1 MHIEEALKLYQNAL
15 KHHADGPGSF
25 DLAAEAYQQLFQS
38 DIFAWPESQ
47 TELRRIELYGPAA
60 EYEGGFHARSAVAS
74 GGAGVEGPSTLP
86 QILHLSHKNYAHFTL
101 EALAAQFDTV
111 HVTLKQIVADATHAL
126 NHLVHALDKDDT
138 DLDLWRRT
146 AAVGEMLDS
155 KRVARYCLE
164 SVLDGDDQGLS
175 HVLSLPGLDE
185 GFAGEQL
192 RELVLQLHDQLSCL
206 QAPLTTANRRT
217 LSKVLK
223 QKLHHYHHLLKQEA
237 VVREHAGPRESP
249 PPERIVLKPP
259 STWADLGEVLLRQ
272 RTSEQNGTTTLLA
285 APAIFFDM
293 NSADFAEPKITQRP
307 PSPKVILPRII
318 IPKWQVTFP
327 TSLSQ
332 QFPGLDGGKPTVQPR
347 ISAADPSMQVPESPV
362 DDEEDIDM
370 DESPKLITLP
380 SRKRSGDAAGL
391 GDNAEEGRSK
401 SKRLRARDSTADA
414 AADRQA
420 IIDANTRWEYEQQ
433 LHEFQ
438 AADDWM
444 FETVG
449 NLFERVGIIGFDAP
463 RNVRQ
468 EMQCSSSDGSTPSG
482 HPVSSSQTLRQ
493 TRSDLQAFLDK
504 WDDQLSHFLLSRTE
518 NLELGPTSGSATSGV
533 GMSGAGPSKAVYKA
547 SPMPND
553 ALGEFLEMINSRWTL
568 TSQAVWKFVEHLLR
582 PGLGEDASSYT
593 QYQWPD
599 ALKTMVV
606 RLLVQFDET
615 VFEEASTE
623 LETSRHADCE
633 DMPSSS
639 LCGLATLAQ
648 TVFELHLDVYCLI
661 KEPNSGVDKDTI
673 IAQSD
678 RLLRWSE
685 LARESMQLHTKTSGI
700 LKPEDPLSLRF
711 FWATTF
717 QLNASSDVKQDHV
730 LECMDDLRTLFVK
743 AGEPTINLQNNAIM
757 PELSLAAL
765 DREMSKLTTKDFFWK
780 VTNQDLS
787 DPAAVI
793 ESLEPLLET
802 LDTAKNG
809 SDEIVANEAD
819 RPGDTNVAP
828 ELVRFLEASPISI
841 RLMLWQRLRNAYQR
855 IEYAPMVL
863 CCYLRMIGIVLE
875 ELKSPNVASLEP
887 RERHA
892 CTLKSLG
899 LVLNLVRL
907 MYETANQNKDAFECI
922 DDAYL
927 KFAVNNFAEILQLL
941 QVFNVAEDSLRVGQ
955 SQPPTMTNGLPV
967 ASFKNVMTL
976 THESQV
982 RIWILLYSLLK
993 EAIKQN
999 GELYPTPTEDRFD
1012 FLRTVHRNLGIR
1024 GFCSCENRAFV
1035 RMLKDE
1041 FFKMQNVDGF
1051 DSEQAQ
1057 VLYDLYG
1064 LNCFLNPSYE
1074 LIEHHCTKDAFLDR
1088 GVALQAVDLLLAQAS
1103 KLPIKE
1109 LVKHPLKDTIDKLHG
1124 ALARKKPT
1132 EAVLRNRESY
1142 RAFLKSAVNPLE
1154 LFGCLK
1160 GEGSQLAVTAIPDG
1174 DALLASKGWYF
1185 LMGHIA
1191 LTKFRSQKRTAPT
1204 PLDDIDIAI
1213 ALFNQDLEVRM
1224 EHWETWF
1231 RLGQAYDTKIE
1242 ETVVWSAEKLNSN
1255 MGDIVTLQRNA
1266 IHCYTMATAL
1276 AQRSADL
1283 QFETSSKMTELYH
1296 DFALR
1301 LYSSS
1306 RAPFDMKPFDVED
1319 LEIFVSRNYGI
1330 HKQRPFEPLQEYTV
1344 WKLANVLFKRA
1355 LPGRP
1360 DQWQLH
1366 YMIGKCM
1373 WKMHSANNES
1383 RRHDTS
1389 PSGEQVLQAFV
1400 RALELLPDK
1409 DKKESK
1415 DSKKEPLLEPHYKL
1429 VSIIHKL
1436 FVRGSISLEQAKEA
1450 IHHTHYSRRED
1461 FPDGRHDWVP
1471 FILAVLK
1478 KLRAADKSNWY
1489 HRVIARYAQI
1499 VYDRKELGMEDAG
1512 QESAALAAKE
1522 QLTQQMFTK
1531 TMVLQVWR
1539 PENERAGRHFVYTAR
1554 YTLFF
1559 AKILEQLRD
1568 RKDLEALARR
1578 VRRRPHDVFQHG
1590 QVWAELCNAYLRL
1603 LRSHASLQEGLETS
1617 TFSNIAYEEF
1627 QARKEPL
1634 EMWMQKQENG
1644 VSPALDVLREVQ
1656 ELKKVNQSL
1665 MKPGAI
1671 DDLIGD
1677 AYAHL
1682 FQTVGKQ
1689 LQDEER
1695 RIKQEEE
1702 ASRPPPPPVHEP
1714 HTASP
1719 SHAKMGIMSIMNLD
1733 GAADSLPAAQPPPP
1747 TVPSA
1752 SKEPEPAPVR
1762 RKMGVG
1768 RREIRTCAEGCYQKS
1783 KPPGHGHTP
1792 VLPSNAPPLKS
1803 TVVQS
1808 IIDRERQADSGGPS
1822 AETSAPGS
1830 IHDSADDES
1839 ELSELEEESSPER
1852 RRRPVGPKFPL
1863 SPRHGARAQIRRE
1876 EDDDDGDDEGEG
1888 EGEVEVEGEE
1898 VEGEEEDEAG
1908 DDIDMQDGES
1918 SAELTRELTAAARG
1932 MDGGKD

>member
-1 MHIEEALKLYQNAL
+1 MSGFKALNIESDDESDIEVDDTKEIQIEEALKLYQTAL
-15 KHHADGPGSF
+15 KYHADGPDSF
-25 DLAAEAYQQLFQS
+25 DLAADAYQQLFES
-38 DIFAWPESQ
+38 DIFKWPESQ
-47 TELRRIELYGPAA
+47 TELRRIELYGPTA
-60 EYEGGFHARSAVAS
+60 EYDDFVDGVPASTAVSS
-74 GGAGVEGPSTLP
+74 GGVEGPSTLP
-86 QILHLSHKNYAHFTL
+86 QILHLSHKNYANFKL
-101 EALAAQFDTV
+101 EALAAKFDTFN
-111 HVTLKQIVADATHAL
+111 VTLKQILADATQAL
-126 NHLVHALDKDDT
+126 THFVEALDKDDT

-146 AAVGEMLDS
+146 ASVGEMLDS

-164 SVLDGDDQGLS
+164 SVLDGDDEGLS
-175 HVLSLPGLDE
+175 NIMSLPGLDE

-192 RELVLQLHDQLSCL
+192 RELVLQLQDQLSSL
-206 QAPLTTANRRT
+206 QAPLSTSKRRT
-217 LSKVLK
+217 LSKMLK
-223 QKLHHYHHLLKQEA
+223 QKLHHYHDLLKQEA
-237 VVREHAGPRESP
+237 VVREHEGPRKSP
-249 PPERIVLKPP
+249 PPERITLKAP
-259 STWADLGEVLLRQ
+259 SSWAELGEALLRQ
-272 RTSEQNGTTTLLA
+272 RTSEQNGTATLLA
-285 APAIFFDM
+285 APAIRFDM
-293 NSADFAEPKITQRP
+293 NSATPAEPKIMERP

-327 TSLSQ
+327 TSLSE
-332 QFPGLDGGKPTVQPR
+332 QFPGSDGGKPTVQPQ
-347 ISAADPSMQVPESPV
+347 ISAADPSMQVAESPV
-362 DDEEDIDM
+362 DEDEDVNM
-370 DESPKLITLP
+370 DESPKMITLP

-433 LHEFQ
+433 LNEFQ

-468 EMQCSSSDGSTPSG
+468 EMQCSSSDGSTPFG
-482 HPVSSSQTLRQ
+482 DPVSSAQSLRQ
-493 TRSDLQAFLDK
+493 TRSDLQAFLDR
-504 WDDQLSHFLLSRTE
+504 WNDQLSHLLLSRTE
-518 NLELGPTSGSATSGV
+518 NLEIGSVSGSTIPGGGASSG
-533 GMSGAGPSKAVYKA
+533 GSSKSVHKA
-547 SPMPND
+547 APMPSD
-553 ALGEFLEMINSRWTL
+553 SLGDFLKNINSRWTL
-568 TSQAVWKFVEHLLR
+568 TSQAVWKFVERLLR
-582 PGLGEDASSYT
+582 PGLGGDASSYT
-593 QYQWPD
+593 EYQWPE

-606 RLLVQFDET
+606 RLLVNFDET
-615 VFEEASTE
+615 IFEEASAE
-623 LETSRHADCE
+623 LEKFRYADRE
-633 DMPSSS
+633 DMTSSS
-639 LCGLATLAQ
+639 LHGLATLAQ
-648 TVFELHLDVYCLI
+648 TVFELHLDIYCLI

-673 IAQSD
+673 IAQGD

-685 LARESMQLHTKTSGI
+685 FARESMQLHAKSSD
-700 LKPEDPLSLRF
+700 LVELEDSLSLRF
-711 FWATTF
+711 FWTITF
-717 QLNASSDVKQDHV
+717 QLNASSDVGQDHV
-730 LECMDDLRTLFVK
+730 IECMDDLRALFVK
-743 AGEPTINLQNNAIM
+743 AGEPTIHLQNNAIM
-757 PELSLAAL
+757 PELSIAAL
-765 DREMSKLTTKDFFWK
+765 DREVSKLTTKDFFLK

-802 LDTAKNG
+802 LDTAKND
-809 SDEIVANEAD
+809 SEAADIDEAD
-819 RPGDTNVAP
+819 QSEGTNVAP
-828 ELVRFLEASPISI
+828 ELVRFLEASPVSI

-855 IEYAPMVL
+855 IEYAPMVF
-863 CCYLRMIGIVLE
+863 CCYLRMIGMVLE
-875 ELKSPNVASLEP
+875 ELKSPNVTSLEP
-887 RERHA
+887 HERLV
-892 CTLKSLG
+892 CILKSLG

-907 MYETANQNKDAFECI
+907 IYETANQNTDALECM

-927 KFAVNNFAEILQLL
+927 KFAVNNFGEILQLL

-967 ASFKNVMTL
+967 ASFKNIMTM

-999 GELYPTPTEDRFD
+999 AELYPTPTEDRFD

-1041 FFKMQNVDGF
+1041 FFGMQNVDGF

-1088 GVALQAVDLLLAQAS
+1088 GVALQAVDLLLSQAS

-1109 LVKHPLKDTIDKLHG
+1109 LVKHPLKDTIDKVHG

-1132 EAVLRNRESY
+1132 EAILRNREIY

-1204 PLDDIDIAI
+1204 PLDDVDIAI
-1213 ALFNQDLEVRM
+1213 ALFNQDLEVTM

-1231 RLGQAYDTKIE
+1231 RLAQAYDTKIE

-1255 MGDIVTLQRNA
+1255 MGDIITLQRNA

-1276 AQRSADL
+1276 AHRSADL

-1330 HKQRPFEPLQEYTV
+1330 HKQRPFEPLKEYTV

-1373 WKMHSANNES
+1373 WKMHSASNES
-1383 RRHDTS
+1383 RRHDTV

-1400 RALELLPDK
+1400 RALEMLPDK

-1436 FVRGSISLEQAKEA
+1436 YIRGSISLEQAKEA

-1461 FPDGRHDWVP
+1461 FPDGRHEWVP
-1471 FILAVLK
+1471 YILAVLK

-1489 HRVIARYAQI
+1489 HRMIARYAQI
-1499 VYDRKELGMEDAG
+1499 VYDRRELGMEDASE
-1512 QESAALAAKE
+1512 ESAALAAKE

-1559 AKILEQLRD
+1559 AKILEQLKD

-1695 RIKQEEE
+1695 RVKQEEE
-1702 ASRPPPPPVHEP
+1702 ASRPPPALAPEP
-1714 HTASP
+1714 HIASP

-1733 GAADSLPAAQPPPP
+1733 GAVDAGPAAQPPPP
-1747 TVPSA
+1747 TAVPMAPSA
-1752 SKEPEPAPVR
+1752 SKEPDPAPVR

-1768 RREIRTCAEGCYQKS
+1768 RREIRSCAESCCQKS

-1808 IIDRERQADSGGPS
+1808 IIDRERQAESGAVS

-1839 ELSELEEESSPER
+1839 ELSELEEEGSPER
-1852 RRRPVGPKFPL
+1852 FRTRDATSLVPFCHPHPLFGPFSALTISLKLL
-1863 SPRHGARAQIRRE
+1863 SNMPGFSCSTLQ
-1876 EDDDDGDDEGEG
+1876 
-1888 EGEVEVEGEE
+1888 
-1898 VEGEEEDEAG
+1898 
-1908 DDIDMQDGES
+1908 S
-1918 SAELTRELTAAARG
+1918 FSLTPPTI
-1932 MDGGKD
+1932 